1 MKRYILSVLC
11 VLMTLS
17 GVAQN
22 SRVIKGKVLDIDGQ
36 SIAGATLRV
45 MGSNE
50 EIRSAEDGLFTFNV
64 SPYAKEL
71 EKSLIHRCMGQEA
84 DKTHYANPKLPSQD
98 TL

>member
-1 MKRYILSVLC
+1 
-11 VLMTLS
+11 MTLS

-50 EIRSAEDGLFTFNV
+50 EIRSAEDGSFTFNV

-71 EKSLIHRCMGQEA
+71 EAASLIEGNEE
-84 DKTHYANPKLPSQD
+84 
-98 TL
+98 TLFQALMYEYSDNWKIQRTTSIRNAK